1 MDQISPHALDRLL
14 PPPSAE
20 VCRRVSRCRAC
31 LIRPRALFGPLSLP
45 ELDDVAPQVPD
56 VTAPPGTVLYTAG
69 ERPEAVFILRH
80 GLVKLEQ
87 YLPNGTCR
95 IVRLMR
101 PGAVLALE
109 TLVSGECDHTA
120 VVVNRADVCRV
131 PLPVVRTVMEKQ
143 PSLFPEMLRHW
154 HQLVRQAD
162 DWLTHFSL
170 GGVRQRVARFLLSMG
185 GDEIG
190 QTDASVVE
198 LPSRDDLGAILGTTK
213 ETVSRMVADFRR
225 DGLLVN
231 LDPHRVRVDRARLE
245 AIAYADSDGG

>member
-1 MDQISPHALDRLL
+1 MDQFSPHVLHRLS
-14 PPPSAE
+14 PSHSVE
-20 VCRRVSRCRAC
+20 TCRRVERCRAC
-31 LIRPRALFGPLSLP
+31 LIRPKALFGPLTIP
-45 ELDDVAPQVPD
+45 ELDEVAPQVPELQA
-56 VTAPPGTVLYTAG
+56 TAGTVLYSAG
-69 ERPEAVFILRH
+69 EQPEAIFILRQ

-101 PGAVLALE
+101 PGALLALE

-120 VVVNRADVCRV
+120 VVVNTADVCRV

-154 HQLVRQAD
+154 HQLVKQAD
-162 DWLTHFSL
+162 DWLTHFSM

-190 QTDASVVE
+190 HTDTTVVE

-213 ETVSRMVADFRR
+213 ESVSRMVADFRR
-225 DGLLVN
+225 DGLLIN
-231 LDPHRVRVDRARLE
+231 LDTHRVRIDRARLE
-245 AIAYADSDGG
+245 AIAYAESDGA